1 MFMYYYAAAIVSE
14 FFDDT
19 IAAVTIYSKHEIFY
33 RTIGYK
39 IVTKKIFPS

>member
-1 MFMYYYAAAIVSE
+1 MYYYAAAIVSE

-33 RTIGYK
+33 RTIGYPRK
-39 IVTKKIFPS
+39 YSQVDG

>member
-1 MFMYYYAAAIVSE
+1 MYYYAAAIVSE

>member
-1 MFMYYYAAAIVSE
+1 MYYYAAAIVSE

-19 IAAVTIYSKHEIFY
+19 ITTIYSKHVIFY

-39 IVTKKIFPS
+39 IVTKKIFPR